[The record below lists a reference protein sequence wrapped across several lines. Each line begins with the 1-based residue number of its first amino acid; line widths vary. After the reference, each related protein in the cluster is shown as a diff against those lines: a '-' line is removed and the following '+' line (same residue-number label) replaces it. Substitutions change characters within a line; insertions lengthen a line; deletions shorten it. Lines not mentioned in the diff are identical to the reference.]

1 MLKLGKASMPPSML
15 VPLLLMML
23 AFMLYFAA
31 IMLIRARGE
40 VLRRERNARWINEA
54 AGALST

>member
-1 MLKLGKASMPPSML
+1 VLKFGKASMPPSML

-23 AFMLYFAA
+23 AFTLYFAA
-31 IMLIRARGE
+31 ILLVRARGE

-54 AGALST
+54 IGEGP